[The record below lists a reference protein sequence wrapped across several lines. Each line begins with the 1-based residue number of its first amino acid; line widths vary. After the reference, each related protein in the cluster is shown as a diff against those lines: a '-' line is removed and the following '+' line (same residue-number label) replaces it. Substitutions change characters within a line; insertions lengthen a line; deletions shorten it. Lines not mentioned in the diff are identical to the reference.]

1 MQRPKET
8 ARTSTCADRLIV
20 SDSGIVRGDA
30 NSAAEQLRPSNGA
43 ALASGA
49 DGADGADGATA
60 KQQKMTNVRKR
71 RT

>member
-30 NSAAEQLRPSNGA
+30 NSAAEQRG
-43 ALASGA
+43 SGT
-49 DGADGADGATA
+49 DGATGC
-60 KQQKMTNVRKR
+60 
-71 RT
+71 